1 MEIATV
7 DLTHVDLKI
16 LFGLIVTA
24 FSSYLSVRVMIGK
37 INTKIEFL
45 EKEVENHGAWKEKLV
60 DTLRD
65 FSVVL
70 AKVEGKLD
78 ELDRNVSRLQDRKG
92 P

>member
-1 MEIATV
+1 VDIATV

-16 LFGLIVTA
+16 ILGVIVTA
-24 FSSYLSVRVMIGK
+24 ISSYISVSVMLGK

-45 EKEVENHGAWKEKLV
+45 EKEVDNHGAWKEKLV